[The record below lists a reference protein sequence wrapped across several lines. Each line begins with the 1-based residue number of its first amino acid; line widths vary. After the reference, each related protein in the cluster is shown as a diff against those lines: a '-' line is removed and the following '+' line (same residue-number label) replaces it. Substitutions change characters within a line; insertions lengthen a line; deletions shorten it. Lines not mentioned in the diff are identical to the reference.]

1 MSEPLQ
7 GLILLGHGSRR
18 PEHSDVLE
26 EMARLLKLEFPGLRV
41 ELAFMSLCEPGLGS
55 IAERLVEEG
64 VSEITV
70 LPCFLFR
77 GVHVTEDIP
86 GMLEGLKGRFPS
98 VRLILADTLGDPTHL
113 SRIAKERLLRAW
125 GQRAP

>member
-1 MSEPLQ
+1 MPEPLQ

-26 EMARLLKLEFPGLRV
+26 EMARLLKLEFPDLRV
-41 ELAFMSLCEPGLGS
+41 ELAFMSLCEPNLDA
-55 IAERLVEEG
+55 IAERLIAG
-64 VSEITV
+64 GASEITV

-77 GVHVTEDIP
+77 GIHVTEDIP
-86 GMLEGLKGRFPS
+86 GILEGLKGRFPS
-98 VRLILADTLGDPTHL
+98 VRFILADTLGDPKHL

-125 GQRAP
+125 GQHTP